1 MRKKKCVSGTKT
13 VRKKML
19 IGMLLCLGMTVIWGC
34 GKDGGKDEIKE
45 KIQEQGTEADYE
57 EQNIEDMDDAVTN
70 TAESESAKGE
80 STQIQEETSVRELSE
95 EMLQEINYAK
105 TRHYYGDILS
115 GLLWAGEL
123 PGMQVEMNDDFY
135 DTVRDNRFA
144 VTDIDN
150 DGREELLISYS
161 TASMAGMFLAV
172 YDYNPSTNQLKQQL
186 CLYPSLSFYDNGMIK
201 AEASHNHSRGE
212 FWPFGLYQYQKDSDT
227 YEMVA
232 SVGTWDKEFTDSW
245 GDGQPFPEELDV
257 DGDGVLYNI
266 QRGNNPAYEYA
277 DYKYNQ
283 SDYDVFYQTMM
294 QAADGAGVTAD
305 EIQIDFIPL
314 TYESF
319 KEYTPAYLRLLHEA
333 GRRESDV
340 DQTDIG
346 FLFLEEERTL
356 YEVEQFLS
364 EQYGVVIVS
373 QEEEYDDFMTG
384 TYRDKQIFEFIHL
397 DGGDL
402 TYRNEKIEDITIFG
416 IYPGMHVDKA
426 WERLTAYGF
435 YANPDAETENS
446 LITGVGM
453 GNRSIYFEAEDQII
467 NNITVRPYC
476 KYTG

>member
-1 MRKKKCVSGTKT
+1 
-13 VRKKML
+13 
-19 IGMLLCLGMTVIWGC
+19 
-34 GKDGGKDEIKE
+34 
-45 KIQEQGTEADYE
+45 
-57 EQNIEDMDDAVTN
+57 
-70 TAESESAKGE
+70 
-80 STQIQEETSVRELSE
+80 
-95 EMLQEINYAK
+95 
-105 TRHYYGDILS
+105 
-115 GLLWAGEL
+115 
-123 PGMQVEMNDDFY
+123 
-135 DTVRDNRFA
+135 
-144 VTDIDN
+144 
-150 DGREELLISYS
+150 
-161 TASMAGMFLAV
+161 
-172 YDYNPSTNQLKQQL
+172 
-186 CLYPSLSFYDNGMIK
+186 MIK

-232 SVGTWDKEFTDSW
+232 SVDTWDKEFTDSW